1 MLQPKS
7 PSTKT
12 MLFAAAVLGIAAC
25 SQQTPGP
32 YTKYEGMP
40 PDGTVEMHEVQAAYL
55 GNAGGGS
62 GTLFY
67 QGRAYPFSIA
77 GLGVGGIGASTI
89 DATGDVYNLPNV
101 NQFAGAYA
109 QGSTGFVVGTMSRG
123 DLWLQNGN
131 GVVMHL
137 RAKREGLMLTLGG
150 DAIVISMK

>member
-1 MLQPKS
+1 MLQTKGS
-7 PSTKT
+7 STKA
-12 MLFAAAVLGIAAC
+12 MLFAAVMLGLAAC
-25 SQQTPGP
+25 SKQTPGP
-32 YTKYEGMP
+32 YTKYEGMS
-40 PDGTVEMHEVQAAYL
+40 PDGTVEMHEVQAAYI

-67 QGRAYPFSIA
+67 HGRAYPFSIA

-89 DATGDVYNLPNV
+89 DATGDVYSLPNV
-101 NQFAGAYA
+101 YSFAGSYA
-109 QGSTGFVVGTMSRG
+109 QGSTGFVIGTMSRG
-123 DLWLQNGN
+123 DLWLQNGS